1 MGKPMNEPE
10 DWEAHSMKS
19 AIRLVCWSFAWV
31 GTMVLADKAEL
42 YEWHSSSEISI
53 LAIAVNAV
61 IGVGLIRTFIRYLKG
76 LDELQ
81 RKIQL
86 DALALSV
93 GVGLVSS
100 FSYSLL
106 ETAQLISDAEISDI
120 TLIIILTY
128 VAGTIIGQVR
138 YR

>member
-1 MGKPMNEPE
+1 M
-10 DWEAHSMKS
+10 
-19 AIRLVCWSFAWV
+19 
-31 GTMVLADKAEL
+31 
-42 YEWHSSSEISI
+42 
-53 LAIAVNAV
+53 
-61 IGVGLIRTFIRYLKG
+61 
-76 LDELQ
+76 Q

-128 VAGTIIGQVR
+128 VAGTIVGQVR